1 MVHKYFTK
9 SCLMNHK
16 ATFYILSRNI
26 QKTSIKLGG
35 NMDNEKRKGTWDRG
49 LDFDKT
55 YNLFVEEIEKKKGTE
70 LKYKKDIKSMAYL
83 IVALFQL
90 RNGCRIGE
98 AIEGILWICKNKN
111 ELNWDKP
118 IEVSVKVEKTK
129 KSIIYRDMYFP
140 STIKKEDMELI
151 NDIILDLENAKKPRM
166 RIYQWLKNH
175 YGINTHSL
183 RYAFIT
189 KFAEMNA
196 SPQLIAKMTGH
207 VNLNHL
213 ITYTQEK
220 TANRMLR
227 DLEIHIK
234 R

>member
-1 MVHKYFTK
+1 
-9 SCLMNHK
+9 
-16 ATFYILSRNI
+16 
-26 QKTSIKLGG
+26 
-35 NMDNEKRKGTWDRG
+35 MDNKKKKGTWDRS

-55 YNLFVEEIEKKKGTE
+55 YNLFVEEIERIKETG
-70 LKYKKDIKSMAYL
+70 LKYKKDIKSIAYL
-83 IVALFQL
+83 IIALFQL

-98 AIEGILWICKNKN
+98 AIEGMIWVCKNKDKI
-111 ELNWDKP
+111 NWNKP

-129 KSIIYRDMYFP
+129 KSIAYRDMYFP
-140 STIKKEDMELI
+140 SMVKKEDIELI
-151 NDIILDLENAKKPRM
+151 RSVILDLENAKKPRM
-166 RIYQWLKNH
+166 RIYQWLRNH

-189 KFAEMNA
+189 KFAEMNT

-220 TANRMLR
+220 TANKMLR

>member
-1 MVHKYFTK
+1 MGK
-9 SCLMNHK
+9 
-16 ATFYILSRNI
+16 
-26 QKTSIKLGG
+26 
-35 NMDNEKRKGTWDRG
+35 EKKKNTWDMG

-55 YNLFVEEIEKKKGTE
+55 YNLFVEEIEKIKKKE
-70 LKYKKDIKSMAYL
+70 IKYKKDIKSLAYL
-83 IVALFQL
+83 IIALFQL

-98 AIEGILWICKNKN
+98 AIEGILWICKNK
-111 ELNWDKP
+111 EKLNWNEP

-129 KSIIYRDMYFP
+129 KSVIYRDMYLP
-140 STIKKEDMELI
+140 SIVKKEDIELTK
-151 NDIILDLENAKKPRM
+151 NVILDLEKAKKPRM

-189 KFAEMNA
+189 KFVEMNA
-196 SPQLIAKMTGH
+196 SPQLIAKITGH
-207 VNLNHL
+207 INLNHL

-220 TANRMLR
+220 TAKKMLR
-227 DLEIHIK
+227 DLEMHIK